1 VKKKSHPILP
11 GSTLGILGGG
21 QLGRMMAMAARTLGY
36 HVRAL
41 DPDAS
46 CASRF
51 VVDKLVTASFEDA
64 DAAAELARGCDVV
77 TLEIE
82 KVSQASLKA
91 AAKLAPVRPSAT
103 VLEIIQDRIKQKTW
117 LDKHGF
123 PVGPFSVAR
132 TANQLAGAALRMRA
146 PAYVKA
152 ARGGYDGR
160 GQFYLTAPEM
170 AGAAWT
176 ELGGFAPRRSGPLA
190 CVVERALSI
199 DAEVSILVARSP
211 SGETAVYPPS
221 LNHHED
227 RILEHCVLPAPISP
241 KIAKRATEIARA
253 IAEAI
258 EVIGLLVVEFFITT
272 DGKLLVNELAPRPH
286 NTFHGTEVGCLTS
299 QFEQAVRAVCDL
311 PLGSTEPVRSV
322 AVYNLLGELWLSS
335 DASPRGSPAFD
346 RALALPG
353 VRVHL
358 YGKREARPGRKMGH
372 LSAAAKTP
380 KDAVALV
387 KKARALL

>member
-1 VKKKSHPILP
+1 MTTKRSTKPRPILP
-11 GSTLGILGGG
+11 GSTIGILGGG

-41 DPDAS
+41 DPDPS

-64 DAAAELARGCDVV
+64 AAAGELARGCDVV

-82 KVSQASLKA
+82 KVSLESMRAASRW
-91 AAKLAPVRPSAT
+91 APMRPDAS
-103 VLEIIQDRIKQKTW
+103 VLEVVQDRARQKQW
-117 LDKHGF
+117 LSRHGF
-123 PVGPFSVAR
+123 PVGEFAVAR
-132 TANQLAGAALRMRA
+132 SANQLAGAALRMRA
-146 PAYVKA
+146 PCFIKSS
-152 ARGGYDGR
+152 RGGYDGR
-160 GQFYLTAPEM
+160 GQVFLTAPEM
-170 AGAAWT
+170 AKGAWT
-176 ELGGFAPRRSGPLA
+176 ELGGVP

-199 DAEVSILVARSP
+199 DSEVSILVARSP

-221 LNHHED
+221 LNHHEQ
-227 RILEHCVLPAPISP
+227 RILEYSVLPAPIAP
-241 KIAKRATEIARA
+241 RIVKRASEIARE
-253 IAEAI
+253 IAASLR
-258 EVIGLLVVEFFITT
+258 VIGLLVVEFFITT

-286 NTFHGTEVGCLTS
+286 NTFHGTEIGCLTS

-311 PLGSTEPVRSV
+311 PLGSTECTRAV
-322 AVYNLLGELWLSS
+322 AIYNLLGDLWLGGEVGPGT
-335 DASPRGSPAFD
+335 APAFD

-372 LSAAAKTP
+372 LSAVGKTAKQ
-380 KDAVALV
+380 AVALV
-387 KKARALL
+387 RRARAAL

>member
-1 VKKKSHPILP
+1 LKKKPILP

-46 CASRF
+46 CAARF

-64 DAAAELARGCDVV
+64 VAAAELARGCDVV

-82 KVSQASLKA
+82 KVSQESLRA
-91 AAKLAPVRPSAT
+91 AARFAPVRPDAA
-103 VLEIIQDRIKQKTW
+103 VLEIIQDRIKQKQW
-117 LDKHGF
+117 LARRGF

-160 GQFYLTAPEM
+160 GQVLLTAPEM
-170 AGAAWT
+170 ADVAWV
-176 ELGGFAPRRSGPLA
+176 ELGSRP
-190 CVVERALSI
+190 CVAERALTI
-199 DAEVSILVARSP
+199 DYELSILVARSP
-211 SGETAVYPPS
+211 SGEAAVYPPS

-227 RILEHCVLPAPISP
+227 RILEHCVMPAPISP
-241 KIAKRATEIARA
+241 RIAKRAATLAREIAESLR
-253 IAEAI
+253 
-258 EVIGLLVVEFFITT
+258 VVGLLVVEFFVTSK
-272 DGKLLVNELAPRPH
+272 GELLVNELAPRPH
-286 NTFHGTEVGCLTS
+286 NTFHGTEVACLTS

-311 PLGSTEPVRSV
+311 PLGSTEHVRSV
-322 AVYNLLGELWLSS
+322 AIYNLLGDLWLGP
-335 DASPRGSPAFD
+335 DTRPQVSPAFD

-358 YGKREARPGRKMGH
+358 YGKREARAGRKMGH
-372 LSAAAKTP
+372 LSAVGKTP
-380 KDAVALV
+380 KQAVDLV
-387 KKARALL
+387 KRARALL

>member
-1 VKKKSHPILP
+1 MKKKSQPILP

-91 AAKLAPVRPSAT
+91 AAKHAPVRPSAG

-117 LDKHGF
+117 LDKRGF

-160 GQFYLTAPEM
+160 GQFFLTAPEM
-170 AGAAWT
+170 AEAAWT
-176 ELGGFAPRRSGPLA
+176 ELGGHP
-190 CVVERALSI
+190 CVVERALEI

-221 LNHHED
+221 LNHHEE
-227 RILEHCVLPAPISP
+227 RILEHCVIPAPISP
-241 KIAKRATEIARA
+241 KIAKRATHIAREIAD
-253 IAEAI
+253 AI
-258 EVIGLLVVEFFITT
+258 EVIGLLVVEFFITKG
-272 DGKLLVNELAPRPH
+272 GKLLVNELAPRPH

-322 AVYNLLGELWLSS
+322 AVYNLLGELWHSS

-358 YGKREARPGRKMGH
+358 YGKREARAGRKMGH
-372 LSAAAKTP
+372 ISAAAKTP
-380 KDAVALV
+380 KAAVALV